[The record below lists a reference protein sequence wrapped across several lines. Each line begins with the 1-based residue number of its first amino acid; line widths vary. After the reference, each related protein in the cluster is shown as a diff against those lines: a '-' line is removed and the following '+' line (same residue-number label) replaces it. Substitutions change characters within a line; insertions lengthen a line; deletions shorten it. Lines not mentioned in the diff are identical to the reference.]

1 MDSNINGREYKVMRT
16 GEGEPLLLLHGFTGT
31 SGTFD
36 EPLSYLSGSYDIV
49 KVDLPGHGGTGPLGA
64 VSMERFCRDLH
75 ELLDRLEIEQVHLL
89 GYSLGGR
96 AALSFAVL
104 YPDKVKSILLESA
117 SPGLASTEE
126 QLARQA
132 KDKALADMLLRDG
145 LDAFVDYW
153 EQIPLFRTQDSLP
166 EEKKREI
173 RTERLSH
180 QGQGLAESLS
190 GMGTGHQ
197 PSWWEQLTTLTI
209 PVCLITGAEDEKFKN
224 INKQM
229 SELLPKVHWEE
240 VEGAG
245 HAVHLEKP
253 RIFAKIVDSFML
265 K

>member
-1 MDSNINGREYKVMRT
+1 MNSNINGRQYGVERT
-16 GEGEPLLLLHGFTGT
+16 GRGEPLLLLHGFTGT

-36 EPLSYLSGSYDIV
+36 EVLSYVTGSYDIV
-49 KVDLPGHGGTGPLGA
+49 KVDLPGHGNTGPLGTI
-64 VSMERFCRDLH
+64 SMERFCRDLH
-75 ELLDRLEIEQVHLL
+75 VLLDRLEIEQVHLL

-96 AALSFAVL
+96 AALSFAML
-104 YPDKVKSILLESA
+104 YPHKVKSVLLESA

-132 KDKALADMLLRDG
+132 KDKALADMLLREG
-145 LDAFVDYW
+145 LHAFVDYW
-153 EQIPLFRTQDSLP
+153 EQIPLFRTQERLP
-166 EEKKREI
+166 EVRKQQI
-173 RTERLSH
+173 RSERLS
-180 QGQGLAESLS
+180 QQKQGLAESLS

-197 PSWWEQLTTLTI
+197 PSWWEQLTTLTV
-209 PVCLITGAEDEKFKN
+209 PVWLITGVEDEKFQN

-229 SELLPKVHWEE
+229 SELLPQVHWEE